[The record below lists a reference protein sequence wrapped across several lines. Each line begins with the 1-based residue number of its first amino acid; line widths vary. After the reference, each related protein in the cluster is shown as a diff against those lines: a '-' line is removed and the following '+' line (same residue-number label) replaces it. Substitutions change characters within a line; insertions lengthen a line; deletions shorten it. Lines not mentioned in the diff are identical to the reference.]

1 MNWGFVSIR
10 LAENAPKSV
19 IDEIEKVW
27 GSFTNNNPMQY
38 FFMDKDYERLYREE
52 KQNAQL
58 AVLFTI
64 LGILIASLGL
74 YGLTAFTM
82 QLRTKEIGVRKT
94 FGASVY
100 SIWLMIAKEI
110 GILLVISSL
119 IACPLIYWIA
129 DDWLQNFHYHIQL
142 NPFDFLSG
150 ILISVIIALA
160 TISYRTIKIANLNP
174 SLSLRYE

>member
-1 MNWGFVSIR
+1 
-10 LAENAPKSV
+10 
-19 IDEIEKVW
+19 
-27 GSFTNNNPMQY
+27 MQY

-58 AVLFTI
+58 SVLFTI

-94 FGASVY
+94 FGASIY

-110 GILLVISSL
+110 GLLLAISSF
-119 IACPLIYWIA
+119 IACPFIFFIA
-129 DDWLQNFHYHIQL
+129 EDWLQNFHYRIQL
-142 NPFDFLSG
+142 NAFDFLGG
-150 ILISVIIALA
+150 ILISVVIAMA
-160 TISYRTIKIANLNP
+160 TISYRTIKIASLNP
-174 SLSLRYE
+174 SISLRYE